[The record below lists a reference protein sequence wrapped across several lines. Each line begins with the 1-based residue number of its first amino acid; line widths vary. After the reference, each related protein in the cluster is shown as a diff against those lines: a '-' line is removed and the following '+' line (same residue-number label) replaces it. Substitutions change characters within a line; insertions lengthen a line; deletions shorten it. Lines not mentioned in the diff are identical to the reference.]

1 MFLAQTSEKT
11 HDPFKILDEILRN
24 QFVVGQTCH
33 PCFWQ
38 KKPPKREKTP
48 WCCFSPP
55 PVLQKKAKSLQKR
68 RALQVILLVTSNF
81 WEFLEVTVATK
92 IIAADDF
99 FLCLS
104 PTLKVPCCS
113 LGKALFFF
121 AEKGVSCPRF
131 FATPCWD
138 ECPSWTCTMKINQQ
152 SPRFINRLG
161 MKSPMPL
168 RWYSTRS
175 FLCQPAITRMC
186 WCHLWQDTTFLLL
199 PEDPQQDS
207 PREILRSVFW
217 WHQAYLPNWRRK
229 SSAANPS
236 VVSLRSHELQI

>member
-1 MFLAQTSEKT
+1 MFLTQTSEKT

-55 PVLQKKAKSLQKR
+55 PVLQKKSKISSKTASSPGHSAGDLQLLGIFKGHRGDQNHRGWWFFSLSFPHIKST
-68 RALQVILLVTSNF
+68 LL
-81 WEFLEVTVATK
+81 
-92 IIAADDF
+92 F
-99 FLCLS
+99 FRKGL
-104 PTLKVPCCS
+104 V
-113 LGKALFFF
+113 FF